1 MWKTLM
7 MCSLLLCGCK
17 EWKKHP
23 DGPIEEFVEAAI
35 EEAVEQG
42 AAALGI
48 EIDAELDFT
57 PESPE
62 LTVRSEGKPAKD

>member
-1 MWKTLM
+1 MWETLAV
-7 MCSLLLCGCK
+7 CSLLLCSCK
-17 EWKKHP
+17 EWKKQP

-48 EIDAELDFT
+48 EVNAELDFT

-62 LTVRSEGKPAKD
+62 PTVRSEAMKGD